1 MERYLEQVKTG
12 VKERMDEGWLF
23 YHGESTME
31 EISVMTEA
39 SMTAVTLPH
48 DWSIGFPFDE
58 HADTL
63 GAGGYVKAGTGWYK
77 KMFSVDAGAED
88 EDVILRFDGVYMNS
102 KVWLNG
108 QLLGGHV
115 YGYTP
120 FSFSVKERL
129 APERENELIVFVDNS
144 AQPNSRW
151 YSGSGITRPV
161 WIYRE
166 NKAHISRE
174 SVFIRTEDEDF
185 EEKTATVNISGTIV
199 LPKTP
204 GKDGVSLMW
213 RITDPKGAV
222 CGEGTAEPE
231 CTAKE
236 SAAGFQIRAAL
247 RDVRFWDTERPDL
260 YELTLA
266 LAKTG
271 ADCPAAG
278 AGEAAF
284 AGTVAGGVLDEKT
297 WRFGVRTAEFDAHS
311 GFLLNGKP
319 VKLNGVCLHHD
330 GGCVGAAVPLK
341 IWERRLI
348 KLKEMGC
355 NSIRFSH
362 NPPDPGLLTLC
373 DTMGFLVMDEA
384 FDEWKITKRKEW
396 GSNTNESLGY
406 SKWFDTCGEAD
417 LRGMLLRDRNHP
429 CIVLW
434 SIGNEVPEQLTEDGY
449 QLAARLKEIVR
460 ELDPTR
466 KITQANDQISA
477 EPEAARESFLN
488 TLDVVGYNYVDRWRE
503 RAEIL
508 YDADRV
514 KYPDRC
520 VIGTE
525 NSSAGYVRND
535 TGSGGSMWSSP
546 YYVTPVRIGH
556 VLRYTMTHD
565 FVAGDYMWTGV
576 DYLGEAAWPGR
587 SQSCGVLDTC
597 GYEKDGY
604 YFYKSIWNRKEPMVY
619 LCPHWNLTCE
629 PEKIVPV
636 IGYTNCHSAEL
647 FLNGKSYGRKSYLY
661 PAYGMTEHFAHWED
675 RKEHVT
681 TDDLFLSWDVPY
693 LPGTITI
700 VGYDAEGNET
710 ARMERRTAKAPARL
724 LVKAWE
730 SSVGTGPEDVIQL
743 EISVVDED
751 GTEVPDAAVPV
762 HLSVTGPAKLLGMD
776 NGRADCHLPFGGPEY
791 ETFAGKAFAVIKPL
805 AAGTVNVTVESGGL
819 AAGSAEIE
827 IAGRSKMR

>member
-1 MERYLEQVKTG
+1 MYLKQAETG
-12 VKERMDEGWLF
+12 YKERMDAGWLF

-31 EISVMTEA
+31 EIQSMTEA
-39 SMTAVTLPH
+39 SMAPVTLPH
-48 DWSIGFPFDE
+48 DWSITFPFDE

-63 GAGGYVKAGTGWYK
+63 GAGGYVKAGVGWYK
-77 KMFSVDAGAED
+77 TWFAVDAGAED
-88 EDVILRFDGVYMNS
+88 EDVILQFDGVYMNS

-108 QLLGGHV
+108 HLLGGHV

-120 FSFSVKERL
+120 FSFSVREWL
-129 APERENELIVFVDNS
+129 YPGAENELIVFVDNS

-166 NKAHISRE
+166 NRVHISGE
-174 SVFIRTEDEDF
+174 SVFVRTERADF
-185 EEKTATVNISGTIV
+185 AGKMADVVISGAVV
-199 LPKTP
+199 LPGTV
-204 GKDGVSLMW
+204 GKNAKERGELTLAWTLS
-213 RITDPKGAV
+213 DPAGEA
-222 CGEGTAEPE
+222 CAEGTLAPGDR
-231 CTAKE
+231 
-236 SAAGFQIRAAL
+236 AAGFQICAAL
-247 RDVRFWDTERPDL
+247 ENVRFWDTEHPVL
-260 YELTLA
+260 YELTLSLMKA
-266 LAKTG
+266 
-271 ADCPAAG
+271 
-278 AGEAAF
+278 
-284 AGTVAGGVLDEKT
+284 GVLLDQKT
-297 WRFGVRTAEFDAHS
+297 WRIGVRTAEFDAKR
-311 GFLLNGKP
+311 GFLLNGKQ

-348 KLKEMGC
+348 KLKDMGC

-396 GSNTNESLGY
+396 GSNTHESLGY
-406 SKWFDTCGEAD
+406 SKWFDECGEAD
-417 LRGMLLRDRNHP
+417 LRAMLLRDRNHP

-434 SIGNEVPEQLTEDGY
+434 SIGNEVPEQLAEDGD

-460 ELDPTR
+460 SLDPTR

-477 EPEAARESFLN
+477 EPEAAREDFLN

-503 RAEIL
+503 RAELL
-508 YDADRV
+508 YDVDRV
-514 KYPDRC
+514 KHPDWC
-520 VIGTE
+520 VIGSE
-525 NSSAGYVRND
+525 NPSAGYVRND
-535 TGSGGSMWSSP
+535 TGSGGSIWSSP
-546 YYVTPVRIGH
+546 YYVTPVRVGH
-556 VLRYTMTHD
+556 VLRYTMTHE
-565 FVAGDYMWTGV
+565 FVAGDYMWTGI

-604 YFYKSIWNRKEPMVY
+604 YFYRSIWNRTDPMVY
-619 LCPHWNLTCE
+619 LCPHWNLSCE

-661 PAYGMTEHFAHWED
+661 PAYGMTERFAHWDD
-675 RKEHVT
+675 RKEFPN

-693 LPGTITI
+693 IPGTITI
-700 VGYDAEGNET
+700 VGYDKDGNET

-724 LVKAWE
+724 LAKAWE
-730 SSVGTGPEDVIQL
+730 STVKLSPDEVIQL
-743 EISVVDED
+743 EIFVVDED
-751 GTEVPDAAVPV
+751 GTEVPDACVPV
-762 HLSVTGPAKLLGMD
+762 HLAITGPAELLGMD
-776 NGRADCHLPFGGPEY
+776 NGRADCHLLFGSSDY
-791 ETFAGKAFAVIKPL
+791 ETFAGRAFAVLRPTG
-805 AAGTVNVTVESGGL
+805 AGTVTITVESEGAAPGSVRVTVESEGL
-819 AAGSAEIE
+819 HRDTSG
-827 IAGRSKMR
+827 